1 MMELYRARAG
11 VLVLALA
18 CIAATPASPSAPSMR
33 VIPNP
38 VQLETETNT
47 TGTATCRASDGSL
60 GVWSRL
66 TGVSTTAEPSVLDAE
81 AGSKTP
87 PDAMLYCRD
96 QNGRPGKIEASPTS
110 LVYPEKTLLQP
121 VYQVTITRP
130 AGDQQPPF
138 EVALGPTGSIQR
150 APFGQAIIFS
160 KHSMLIVPSGWKIES
175 KPIAIAPKRPGT
187 FTSTLDEGGC
197 EVNRMDD
204 EDADPRYIGEA
215 VEDCSVKIDLSDLQ

>member
-1 MMELYRARAG
+1 MTKLYPARAG
-11 VLVLALA
+11 ILVLALA
-18 CIAATPASPSAPSMR
+18 CIAATPAPPTAPAMR

-47 TGTATCRASDGSL
+47 SGTATCRASDGSL
-60 GVWSRL
+60 GVWVRAA
-66 TGVSTTAEPSVLDAE
+66 GATTTSEPSVLDAE

-96 QNGRPGKIEASPTS
+96 RDGRPGKIEATPAS
-110 LVYPEKTLLQP
+110 LLYPEKTLLQP

-130 AGDQQPPF
+130 TSDQQPPF
-138 EVALGPTGSIQR
+138 EVALGPTGSIQH

-160 KHSMLIVPSGWKIES
+160 KHSMLIVPSNWKIES
-175 KPIAIAPKRPGT
+175 KPIAIAPQRPGT
-187 FTSTLDEGGC
+187 FASTLDEGGC

-215 VEDCSVKIDLSDLQ
+215 IEDCSVKIDLANLQ